1 MSMYEREPPD
11 SLARRSRVRGARA
24 AADRAVLPRSA
35 KRIATQHNPQEARRG
50 PAPVCVGAA
59 ELAPIFRRSDL
70 HRCERAGVDALGS
83 GWQVLQVE
91 VTTLDAHLDRYNI
104 GEVGSART
112 ALFLPQRPAV
122 SRSYLTDTR
131 TPTQWYTR
139 GYTPACAR
147 TRINAS
153 RRNVCRSSS

>member
-11 SLARRSRVRGARA
+11 SLTQRSRVRGARA

-35 KRIATQHNPQEARRG
+35 NALQRSATRKK
-50 PAPVCVGAA
+50 PVADQLPFAWVGAA

-104 GEVGSART
+104 GEVGSR
-112 ALFLPQRPAV
+112 
-122 SRSYLTDTR
+122 
-131 TPTQWYTR
+131 
-139 GYTPACAR
+139 
-147 TRINAS
+147 
-153 RRNVCRSSS
+153 